1 MRAEDLFTRT
11 ETEPGA
17 RHGVGPAAFRWS
29 ESTEHLEVASDA
41 LGASARIWRS
51 AVSGKLVL
59 TVEFADGV
67 AVVGR
72 IASIEEG
79 HQRAEEWLADGI
91 AERGRT
97 RRG

>member
-1 MRAEDLFTRT
+1 MGAEDLFTRSDT
-11 ETEPGA
+11 APGT
-17 RHGVGPAAFRWS
+17 RPGVGPAALRWS
-29 ESTEHLEVASDA
+29 ESTDHLEIASDA
-41 LGASARIWRS
+41 YGASARIWRS

-91 AERGRT
+91 AERGRK